1 MPGPRAISR
10 RGFLGASTLGATAL
24 LAACGRSA
32 TDQPA
37 APQGQGQAGAEPA
50 GTLVVWPT
58 FPDEVQEQWWRTNI
72 EQAFQQ
78 ANPKVELSVSVKNVE
93 TIDRLVQTA
102 LSARRGPDVV
112 PTPGPSYAA
121 SYVDSGGLAPLDD
134 DAARYGWKDKLLPWA
149 YDSGR
154 LNGKLYSLPTSYESM
169 VAFYNPATF
178 DAKGWKLP
186 TNLAETEALLSEAKG
201 QGMLPV
207 AAGNAEWKAATE
219 WHVTV
224 FLNHG
229 AGPDNVYKALSG
241 ELRWTDPVF
250 VDAMTRLNNWFQQGW
265 MGGGTQR
272 YFTNRFDTLYTDLA
286 KGRAALQITGTWGF
300 QEIGPFF
307 KDATWDWAPI
317 PALGAGAPAKVFAL
331 GIGGTMSVNAPSK
344 AAPAAAAYLDWLISD
359 PKRIAKGIADA
370 GVQPYPVP
378 LSEADFPAGTDQRQT
393 RLYKELGEVSAKGDV
408 GYTTWTFWP
417 PKSNTYLYE
426 EFEKVII
433 GRKTPADYLAGL
445 DEVFAKER
453 SEGKVPPLISR
464 G

>member
-1 MPGPRAISR
+1 MSGRAAISR
-10 RGFLGASTLGATAL
+10 RGFLGGASTLGAAAL

-32 TDQPA
+32 TEQPA
-37 APQGQGQAGAEPA
+37 TPPGQAGAEPV
-50 GTLVVWPT
+50 GTVTVWPT
-58 FPDEVQEQWWRTNI
+58 FADEVQEKWWRANI

-78 ANPKVELSVSVKNVE
+78 ANPKVELSVSVKNIE

-121 SYVDSGGLAPLDD
+121 SYVESGGLAPLDD
-134 DAARYGWKDKLLPWA
+134 YAARYRWADKLLPWA
-149 YDSGR
+149 FDSGK

-178 DAKGWKLP
+178 AAKGWKPP
-186 TNLAETEALLSEAKG
+186 TNLEETEALLAEAKG
-201 QGMLPV
+201 QGMMPV

-286 KGRAALQITGTWGF
+286 KGRAALQVTGTWGF

-307 KDATWDWAPI
+307 KDAEWDWAPL
-317 PALGAGAPAKVFAL
+317 PALGAGVPAKVFAL
-331 GIGGTMSVNAPSK
+331 GIGGTSSINASSK
-344 AAPAAAAYLDWLISD
+344 VAPAAALFLDWLISD
-359 PKRIAKGIADA
+359 PKRMARGIAEA
-370 GVQPYPVP
+370 GVQPYPVQ
-378 LSEADFPAGTDQRQT
+378 LTEDDFPAGTDQRQT
-393 RLYKELGEVSAKGDV
+393 RLYNELGQASASRDV

-426 EFEKVII
+426 QFEKVIV
-433 GRKTPADYLAGL
+433 GRMTPPDYLQGL
-445 DEVFAKER
+445 DEVFAEER
-453 SEGKVPPLISR
+453 AEGKVPPLISR